1 MTDGDN
7 RMAFPDAPE
16 RQSTAVRKLLT
27 HEPQTASEIAAC
39 FQGGER
45 NVRAVIEVLEA
56 EQAQGRAALV
66 DWGWTFAEPDIER
79 HRPLRT
85 MQYWQIDAISAHYE
99 KHSKLDKD
107 MKDSDWR
114 ELISLL
120 VELGLRKGTRAK
132 RLRQRIADRLAIS
145 GAVPRL
151 APGLLKWCGPRR
163 RHCQTISV
171 PKRKPGYSRAHAWGQ
186 ISYRYRIQRTKNH
199 EHAGAYGARG
209 SQ

>member
-151 APGLLKWCGPRR
+151 APGLLKMVRAETATLPDDQRAEAQARLFEGLRLGTNQLSLPD
-163 RHCQTISV
+163 
-171 PKRKPGYSRAHAWGQ
+171 PEDKKP
-186 ISYRYRIQRTKNH
+186 
-199 EHAGAYGARG
+199 
-209 SQ
+209 